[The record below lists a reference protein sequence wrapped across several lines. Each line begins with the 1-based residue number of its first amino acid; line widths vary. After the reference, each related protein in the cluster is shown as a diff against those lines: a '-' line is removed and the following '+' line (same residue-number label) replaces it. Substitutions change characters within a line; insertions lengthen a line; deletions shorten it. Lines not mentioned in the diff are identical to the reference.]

1 MVEQFGRRHGLA
13 VDIALDMADV
23 EPPDQVELVERFDTL
38 GGRFHLE
45 RLGQRDDRG
54 DDRAV
59 ARPRLGRAAN
69 EALVDLDLV
78 ERRRL
83 PIAERR
89 IAGAEIV
96 EREADARLLQRLVHT
111 GRYGTNPTENTS
123 RYLQFAPV
131 AGNPRL

>member
-83 PIAERR
+83 QIAERR

-96 EREADARLLQRLVHT
+96 ARSGEHTSELQSLMRIPYAVFCLKKKKQIIT
-111 GRYGTNPTENTS
+111 T
-123 RYLQFAPV
+123 
-131 AGNPRL
+131 

>member
-1 MVEQFGRRHGLA
+1 MT
-13 VDIALDMADV
+13 DV

-59 ARPRLGRAAN
+59 ARSGLGRAAN
-69 EALVDLDLV
+69 ETLVDLDLV

-83 PIAERR
+83 QIAERR

-96 EREADARLLQRLVHT
+96 EREADADFLQRREHPVRFGRIAQEDTFGDLEFERSEEHT
-111 GRYGTNPTENTS
+111 SE
-123 RYLQFAPV
+123 LQSLMRISYAVFCLKKK
-131 AGNPRL
+131 N

>member
-1 MVEQFGRRHGLA
+1 MRISDWSSDVCSSDLPRRGMVEQFGLRHGLA

-59 ARPRLGRAAN
+59 ARPRLGRAAK
-69 EALVDLDLV
+69 D
-78 ERRRL
+78 RKSTRL
-83 PIAERR
+83 NSS
-89 IAGAEIV
+89 
-96 EREADARLLQRLVHT
+96 H
-111 GRYGTNPTENTS
+111 
-123 RYLQFAPV
+123 
-131 AGNPRL
+131 